1 MARIGKD
8 VQDFVNT
15 FLMGMRV
22 FNGDM
27 SSSKYDRDKKSGND
41 NSDLSRYEPGLAAA
55 TPWQKLFGT
64 GEPALAGSDRGMAV
78 AKAKLQKAIEDGD
91 ATAITKAKQNLD
103 DYNGQFK
110 ALKAAEPKTPG
121 PQGAIPAS
129 NPVVA
134 SAEPPVSNTQDYSD
148 DNGPRPG
155 ADWSSLFAPTQDA
168 ARGGMMAP
176 VQHAAIGGPMQPQS
190 AVQSALP
197 MSAPPASMNDDQ
209 DSAPTESAPDL
220 NLPTDPEDLGNAA
233 APAVKAG
240 LDRIEQELKPRG
252 AVEADDPQLQAKH
265 QAFASGAGRLSDDEV
280 AQIDKVIDPDGKL
293 TPAQLT
299 AARPAAI
306 HKFYADK
313 GDTAKADE
321 MSARALLYSKFTSD
335 TRRKM
340 AVQALQNG
348 DMDNGIKLLT
358 DAYDDVPNGETVKF
372 TPNSDGTV
380 NVATGFDKAGGF
392 VPSDEK
398 TLSRNELIQLA
409 SNTDWLTA
417 VTLPKDKASREA
429 EAKKAKKAKDD
440 EEDDTGANNVGVLKA
455 IRNVSAAAEAVRK
468 AVASGDDK
476 AEETARNTLQKAED
490 AALEAAKKNNKMRPK
505 ELDDLLTKAKGDVSK
520 SSPGQLG
527 YGTGVDQ
534 AAKAYYQARD
544 AADNLSPPTKPTWG
558 GLSTEPNPND
568 ENYAATKKKA
578 DQAVTDA
585 YFNLKN
591 AISKVGEDPEAV
603 LHGEKKGKER
613 GEPAI
618 PGIDRPSGRPSLGGA
633 LPVSTA
639 TPPKPADKTET
650 ASKPPAAESK
660 RADGTTKGA
669 GFFGPITRPDGKVS
683 TEVSI
688 GVNLNGKETEIPLMV
703 PTLTKPELDY
713 IINND
718 PSSPD
723 FQKNLPRSIADKAVK
738 FAKDRISQGRSP
750 FADAQERPHQL
761 PSGDAQKQ
769 PHQLP
774 SGEILTPKDG
784 KWMREPEF
792 VLGDK
797 LGPKPQLDARG
808 QITALSPEQ
817 MKIRDQL
824 FQTPRGREIFS
835 KWATAAQ
842 DEAPRA
848 PRQPRAAPARL
859 EQVNDMIGL
868 LQQGRGMGTPAQN
881 RAQLQQLMDERARLQ
896 GGAGR

>member
-1 MARIGKD
+1 
-8 VQDFVNT
+8 
-15 FLMGMRV
+15 
-22 FNGDM
+22 
-27 SSSKYDRDKKSGND
+27 
-41 NSDLSRYEPGLAAA
+41 
-55 TPWQKLFGT
+55 
-64 GEPALAGSDRGMAV
+64 
-78 AKAKLQKAIEDGD
+78 
-91 ATAITKAKQNLD
+91 
-103 DYNGQFK
+103 
-110 ALKAAEPKTPG
+110 
-121 PQGAIPAS
+121 
-129 NPVVA
+129 
-134 SAEPPVSNTQDYSD
+134 
-148 DNGPRPG
+148 
-155 ADWSSLFAPTQDA
+155 
-168 ARGGMMAP
+168 MMAP

-197 MSAPPASMNDDQ
+197 MSAPFAPMNDDQ

-417 VTLPKDKASREA
+417 VTLPKDKASRDA
-429 EAKKAKKAKDD
+429 ETKTTAKGAPDDTKKMGAQTKAYEEYDVARKAYLALPDNASDDERTSAENKLQGAYRNAIANTVTAKGKSREWAAEHAGIEPVNKIKSTGTTTGKPGSTITAKDKAASKLGYGVAVD
-440 EEDDTGANNVGVLKA
+440 EAVADYYDAEE
-455 IRNVSAAAEAVRK
+455 AAAEAAKAAGKKAAVGVFSKEDDPASIKAKADADQKLVNTYYALRK
-468 AVASGDDK
+468 KVEAAGFDADEFLHGSSDGKKSPKIADVTKPAGRPTLRERAVPSS
-476 AEETARNTLQKAED
+476 D
-490 AALEAAKKNNKMRPK
+490 AA
-505 ELDDLLTKAKGDVSK
+505 
-520 SSPGQLG
+520 
-527 YGTGVDQ
+527 
-534 AAKAYYQARD
+534 
-544 AADNLSPPTKPTWG
+544 
-558 GLSTEPNPND
+558 
-568 ENYAATKKKA
+568 
-578 DQAVTDA
+578 
-585 YFNLKN
+585 
-591 AISKVGEDPEAV
+591 
-603 LHGEKKGKER
+603 
-613 GEPAI
+613 
-618 PGIDRPSGRPSLGGA
+618 
-633 LPVSTA
+633 
-639 TPPKPADKTET
+639 
-650 ASKPPAAESK
+650 PPAAESK